1 MQGGRDCGEDENIPY
16 AEMVKGFKW
25 KNRVRRGVNGV
36 VKEGIVSIKWPLCS
50 ELLTAQKESG
60 GRIQCR
66 FYTIRNLE
74 MVLHYPETSTWF
86 ECLLNGEWSFS
97 LNSIPNNLQNW
108 SWKVVW
114 EWRKTPF
121 KLSWWGPL
129 ADTKEERNTSSSTW
143 IFKAIGDSCGGWLE
157 IEEETTLR
165 NHLQWERIRIRSEH
179 NNIPREIKIESDGI
193 IFEKQSLVELEA
205 GPSDTG
211 LCQLDPKDLLGL
223 NTKVMEG
230 PKQSINKNTPPKS
243 WELTTF
249 METNGRSEAEIAIEE
264 TANMISQS
272 KDCNAKDNDTLRQ
285 TEGESTPKTS
295 DQSGT
300 REVELQLQQVHQ
312 PEPVDMHISTQL
324 EVTETKAPN

>member
-1 MQGGRDCGEDENIPY
+1 MGKELRSDRDLLKGNRLEPQAKPRDV
-16 AEMVKGFKW
+16 AE
-25 KNRVRRGVNGV
+25 
-36 VKEGIVSIKWPLCS
+36 S
-50 ELLTAQKESG
+50 SG
-60 GRIQCR
+60 
-66 FYTIRNLE
+66 
-74 MVLHYPETSTWF
+74 
-86 ECLLNGEWSFS
+86 
-97 LNSIPNNLQNW
+97 
-108 SWKVVW
+108 
-114 EWRKTPF
+114 
-121 KLSWWGPL
+121 
-129 ADTKEERNTSSSTW
+129 
-143 IFKAIGDSCGGWLE
+143 
-157 IEEETTLR
+157 
-165 NHLQWERIRIRSEH
+165 
-179 NNIPREIKIESDGI
+179 
-193 IFEKQSLVELEA
+193 A
-205 GPSDTG
+205 GSRASDTG

-272 KDCNAKDNDTLRQ
+272 KDCNAKDNETSRQ

-300 REVELQLQQVHQ
+300 REVELQIQQVHQ